1 MVRTKFA
8 FFLIAA
14 FFSTDF
20 TARAQSAAGGITAV
34 GEAVWAIL
42 GQTGEPIDPEFS
54 PGRNEKVDNLLLD
67 RLERLLPLT
76 DAERRIA
83 DRPVDGPAELLFRL
97 GLDQGPRRTIDL
109 REKSPSAREIVE
121 GLKR

>member
-1 MVRTKFA
+1 MMRTRIA
-8 FFLIAA
+8 VFLFAA

-20 TARAQSAAGGITAV
+20 TARAQSAAGGTTAV
-34 GEAVWAIL
+34 GEAVQAML
-42 GQTGEPIDPEFS
+42 RQTGESIDPEFS
-54 PGRNEKVDNLLLD
+54 PGRNEKFDNLLLD

-76 DAERRIA
+76 DDERRIA
-83 DRPVDGPAELLFRL
+83 DRPVDRPAELLFRL

-109 REKSPSAREIVE
+109 RERSPSARDIVE